1 MDRINGYFVEDSYD
15 VMDIAVNHPVN
26 WNLSAGIQAYIVPN
40 YNPSTQTLKTLAVSQ
55 TPTNT
60 GLLITGFEKG
70 KIYKLRRPST
80 TPTLST
86 NNLLVGTAP
95 ATVDIFG
102 ETVGFYFSNATK
114 KFIKPTKSFKSG
126 IARSYLKLSS
136 SLAGSTST
144 IYVDKWYEG
153 LKGDV
158 NGDGVVNV
166 SDVTALINKILGTA
180 SYSDSVCDI
189 DGNGTVNV
197 SDVTAL
203 INLILG

>member
-1 MDRINGYFVEDSYD
+1 
-15 VMDIAVNHPVN
+15 
-26 WNLSAGIQAYIVPN
+26 
-40 YNPSTQTLKTLAVSQ
+40 
-55 TPTNT
+55 
-60 GLLITGFEKG
+60 
-70 KIYKLRRPST
+70 
-80 TPTLST
+80 
-86 NNLLVGTAP
+86 AP

-144 IYVDKWYEG
+144 IYVDQWYEG

-180 SYSDSVCDI
+180 SYSNEVCDI
-189 DGNGTVNV
+189 DGNGAVNV